1 MSHYYRVISGKSE
14 RINVVS
20 TILAR
25 QCGNGNFEWYEIDGS
40 QPDPTGD
47 DASFF
52 TGDGE
57 YLREK
62 IADGVR
68 LVMLLAAED
77 VVVKTVV
84 FDNHERKLLHQT
96 IPYSLEDDSVD
107 DVDGLHFSLGSAEA
121 NTVPL
126 AIVSKKILERIIF
139 ELKSDGIEAD
149 QLESELHAIPIDAG
163 SWSIVV
169 EDRRWLVRSGNHEG
183 FSLQPTI
190 AGQAL
195 EILLESNDELPQHLT
210 IYCQPEQ
217 QSEVLSII
225 PERLQSAIDWKIA
238 NYWQVM
244 SKGHTNH
251 QKNAINLLQGQF
263 AAKLPWKKWW
273 QSWRTVAVLLIAVVI
288 IQMGVRY
295 TQLVVL
301 DDRNIALRAA
311 IEKQYRQAVP
321 KGALMDPERQL
332 RRKVNALKGSAS
344 SNLMSM
350 LVQIGPVLK
359 ATDGISLQSLN
370 YNEKQSEFRI
380 TILASG
386 FDDVETVRAN
396 LENLGLTAEL
406 TGSNAD
412 GNSTRARLRI
422 RG

>member
-1 MSHYYRVISGKSE
+1 
-14 RINVVS
+14 
-20 TILAR
+20 
-25 QCGNGNFEWYEIDGS
+25 
-40 QPDPTGD
+40 
-47 DASFF
+47 
-52 TGDGE
+52 
-57 YLREK
+57 
-62 IADGVR
+62 
-68 LVMLLAAED
+68 
-77 VVVKTVV
+77 
-84 FDNHERKLLHQT
+84 
-96 IPYSLEDDSVD
+96 
-107 DVDGLHFSLGSAEA
+107 
-121 NTVPL
+121 
-126 AIVSKKILERIIF
+126 
-139 ELKSDGIEAD
+139 
-149 QLESELHAIPIDAG
+149 
-163 SWSIVV
+163 
-169 EDRRWLVRSGNHEG
+169 
-183 FSLQPTI
+183 
-190 AGQAL
+190 
-195 EILLESNDELPQHLT
+195 
-210 IYCQPEQ
+210 
-217 QSEVLSII
+217 
-225 PERLQSAIDWKIA
+225 
-238 NYWQVM
+238 M

>member
-1 MSHYYRVISGKSE
+1 M
-14 RINVVS
+14 VS

-40 QPDPTGD
+40 QPNPIGD

-149 QLESELHAIPIDAG
+149 QLESELHAIPIDSG

-244 SKGHTNH
+244 SKGHRNH

-263 AAKLPWKKWW
+263 AARLPWKKWW